1 LGYANSAYSA
11 LLVGTGITGNP
22 LFNGLYNTDR
32 WGYAAGAGIEWGFA
46 PNWSAKV
53 EYMHYGF
60 DSVTAPAGTLSAANT
75 VALGLNIDTVKVGVN
90 YHFGWTNPVVAK
102 Y

>member
-1 LGYANSAYSA
+1 MLFRSDTRYSA
-11 LLVGTGITGNP
+11 LTVAAGTPALGDTG
-22 LFNGLYNTDR
+22 FFSTSR

-46 PNWSAKV
+46 PSWSAKV

-60 DSVTAPAGTLSAANT
+60 GTMTAPALTLGTNPA
-75 VALGLNIDTVKVGVN
+75 VLGLNIDTVKIGVN
-90 YHFGWTNPVVAK
+90 YHFGWGGPMVAR